1 MNYAYVSLDT
11 AREAM
16 EVYYHS
22 SADRS
27 DAFLIQLPGEI
38 ATLLQNDVF
47 KLGFRPAEHLRA
59 MSLHLTQED
68 LQGMAP
74 DEIAEHYL
82 EEPLD
87 QLFESSIIKKNYFRL
102 HVTLLQSQ
110 IYPK

>member
-1 MNYAYVSLDT
+1 MNSAYVSLDT

-68 LQGMAP
+68 FQGMAP